1 MTHVDSTTNRPL
13 IARMLTEWKTLFVL
27 GGPIAV
33 AQLAQ
38 MANGVI
44 DTIMSGHYSARDLA
58 GVGIGNSL
66 WVPLFLLFAGILAA
80 LQPIVSGYRGA
91 AQYRRIMPSVWQGVY
106 IAMAA
111 SVIMMLLLNQVHP
124 VLELLRLD
132 AEAARITQGY
142 LSAFA
147 WGVPPILFT
156 LTLRGLTDGLGHTRV
171 IMIFSVL
178 NTLINLPLN
187 YILIY
192 GKFGLPEL
200 GGVGCGW
207 ATAIAN
213 WGAAIALVI
222 YLQRSRTY
230 RRYHL
235 LRGWAAPR
243 WAEIRYILQLGIP
256 IGFTMFIEVSM
267 FSVIALFLAPL
278 GPEVVAGHQ
287 IVLNITSLTFMI
299 PLSLGM
305 ALTLRVSYLVGAD
318 AFAKARLVAR
328 SSLLLALG
336 LSCLSAPLLYF
347 AREAIA
353 ALYTSDLQVRAIAVH
368 LLMFA
373 AIFQVADV
381 IQVSAINALRGY
393 RDTRI
398 PMLIM
403 LVSFWGICLPLG
415 YFLTFTD
422 RLGYQAGAAGFWMAL
437 IIGLTCA
444 SILLTYRLFRFRLPV
459 SHRPLE
465 KRATE

>member
-1 MTHVDSTTNRPL
+1 MTHVDSTANRPL